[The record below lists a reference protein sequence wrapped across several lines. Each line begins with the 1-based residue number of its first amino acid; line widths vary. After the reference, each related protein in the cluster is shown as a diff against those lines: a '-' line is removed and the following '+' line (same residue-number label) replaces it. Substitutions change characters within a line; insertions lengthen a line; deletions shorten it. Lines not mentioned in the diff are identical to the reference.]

1 MNTNKGFLTSLIF
14 SLLTACDPASTPW
27 YAGVPVRVDINS
39 NMPSVISKTVLEK
52 AVADR
57 LFQFGIQVKSNATST
72 ITINYDKDC
81 KCPNCKL
88 AAGTTTEQVNA
99 YVNKYD
105 FKNIYIC
112 PNFLYN
118 ISVEDPTRITMI
130 TVGHEVCH
138 VLGLDGHTGTGQGNL
153 CSPGLNDR
161 KNLNPIQ
168 FSKIDMDAI
177 CDSGGVLSTICNK

>member
-1 MNTNKGFLTSLIF
+1 MRNFTISFLL
-14 SLLTACDPASTPW
+14 SLLTACDPASSPW
-27 YAGVPVRVDINS
+27 LAGVPVRVDINP
-39 NMPSVISKTVLEK
+39 NMPSVISKTILEK
-52 AVADR
+52 AVSDR
-57 LFQFGIQVKSNATST
+57 LFQFGMQVKSNATSA

-88 AAGTTTEQVNA
+88 ATGTTTEQVSA

-112 PNFLYN
+112 PNFVDALT
-118 ISVEDPTRITMI
+118 VEDPTRLTMI

-153 CSPGLNDR
+153 CSPGWNDH

-168 FSKIDMDAI
+168 FSKIDIKAI
-177 CDSGGVLSTICNK
+177 CDSGGIQSNVCY